1 MIADPRRPR
10 HRRALVSSGAPNGSA
25 PGPQDGTAPRA
36 QTRGRPSTGSIE
48 SVPLKDGSASIRGR
62 FNHDGVRYRVVF
74 GRDVEGWTKQR
85 GMQELANVRALLAA
99 GLAIEPVLARYEPEP
114 TPALGDCSSAVA
126 FDLYCSRWL
135 ERMRTGE
142 IGQAPLAENS
152 YQDYLWRLRK
162 HVLPFFGPMQLAQ
175 ITDQDCARFRARL
188 FADRDQLMKIIAAG
202 GSPTDS
208 NGRRRKPLSLR
219 SIQMMMSL
227 LAQILDDAVADK
239 LREGNPAR
247 SKRLRVR
254 VPKPNRTFLEIDQL
268 VALLGAVG
276 ELESAPRSQKRA
288 KLTASQVKD
297 IRECLHRGE
306 TQYALRLEFGLSSGS
321 MSMLANGKTYRGDN
335 GRVGW
340 RALCATLG
348 YAGPRISEAL
358 DLLERDVRLHDPSAS
373 RLWVSDSKTDTGVRH
388 VEVTPK
394 LRDILLAH
402 RAQKI
407 RCGYPVEPER
417 PFFCTRKGTRWDE
430 GNVRERVLD
439 AGARLASEKLVENGL
454 PPLPHVTPHTM
465 RRTYVS
471 VMLLATNFDVPFV
484 QSQVGHTDSKLTMDV
499 YAQLLDRSKRAHGAA
514 FDALLADAQE
524 TLYGAQSG
532 EFSPLF
538 SPPSD
543 FGLSADI
550 APTSEI
556 GSDTGETDDGRGGFR
571 TCDLSRVKRAL
582 SH

>member
-1 MIADPRRPR
+1 MAS
-10 HRRALVSSGAPNGSA
+10 AAPNGSG

-48 SVPLKDGSASIRGR
+48 SVPLKDGSASIRAR
-62 FNHDGVRYRVVF
+62 FSHEGLRYRVMF
-74 GRDVEGWTKQR
+74 GRDVEGWTKER
-85 GMQELANVRALLAA
+85 AMQELANVRALLAA
-99 GLAIEPVLARYEPEP
+99 GLPIEQVLARYEPEP
-114 TPALGDCSSAVA
+114 APAVGDRSSAVA

-142 IGQAPLAENS
+142 IGQAPLAANT

-162 HVLPFFGPMQLAQ
+162 HVLPFFGPMQLAH
-175 ITDQDCARFRARL
+175 ISDQDCARFRARL
-188 FADRDQLMKIIAAG
+188 FADRDELVKIIAAG
-202 GSPTDS
+202 GRSTDS

-227 LAQILDDAVADK
+227 LAQILDDAVADR
-239 LREGNPAR
+239 LREDNPAR

-254 VPKPNRTFLEIDQL
+254 VPKPERTFLEIDQL
-268 VALLGAVG
+268 VALLDAVG
-276 ELESAPRSQKRA
+276 ELERAPRSQKRA
-288 KLTASQVKD
+288 KLSAPEVTD
-297 IRECLHRGE
+297 IRERLRRGE
-306 TQYALRLEFGLSSGS
+306 TQYALRLQFGLSSGS

-348 YAGPRISEAL
+348 YAGLRISEAL

-373 RLWVSDSKTDTGVRH
+373 RLWVSDSKTQTGVRH

-394 LRDILLAH
+394 LRDVLLAH

-407 RCGYPVEPER
+407 RLSYPVEPER
-417 PFFCTRKGTRWDE
+417 PFFCTPKGKRWAE

-439 AGARLASEKLVENGL
+439 AGARRAGEKLIGRGL

-514 FDALLADAQE
+514 FDALLTDAQE
-524 TLYGAQSG
+524 ALYGAQSG
-532 EFSPLF
+532 EFSPQF

-543 FGLSADI
+543 FGLPADI
-550 APTSEI
+550 SPSSEF